1 MKSISDKIPS
11 LKELDLLAEHL
22 TAGGVN
28 DRGQIDFCWLIRQ
41 ACGRPRMYVGKQ
53 SFELLATFLDGY
65 DHALNRGQARPRSWG
80 LSEFGHWLVPQLN
93 LSSSLGWRQMMMESF
108 PDETEAFAQ
117 LPHLYEEF
125 LLHQAKTLAN
135 KMT

>member
-1 MKSISDKIPS
+1 MKSIFDKIPS
-11 LKELDLLAEHL
+11 LKELDLLAERL

-28 DRGQIDFCWLIRQ
+28 DRQQINFCWLIRG
-41 ACGRPRMYVGKQ
+41 ACQRPRMYVGKQ
-53 SFELLATFLDGY
+53 SFELLANFLAGY
-65 DHALNRGQARPRSWG
+65 DHALGDQQKSRSWG
-80 LSEFGHWLVPQLN
+80 LSEFGHWLAPHLN
-93 LSSSLGWRQMMMESF
+93 LSSSLGWIQMMMKSF

-135 KMT
+135 KET